1 MKIKILSFF
10 LLSIWFIQSQE
21 HGPSQTEESL
31 EEQFWE
37 SIQNEQAGL
46 DSLVVWQEQVLLHVD
61 KQNILPKDYLFFK
74 AYVLTG
80 PEQLRVSAS
89 EVLKVELL
97 DENGELVQS
106 QYHKIENGASE
117 GSFMIPKKVKSGKH
131 YLRAYTRWMLNYGP
145 ENFATKE
152 LEIRNKRGSLNR
164 SNETNGNIQF
174 YPEGNTFIAGL
185 ENRVAVKI
193 EDYKGE
199 KIGVYDEQGNKVTH
213 VQTYTEGLGTFRLQ
227 PNSSMNYF
235 LQLEDGQRIPLP
247 EVGATGYV
255 MQVNPILNEKVVV
268 KIAAS
273 EELKKQEVFLRGKV
287 NGSNFF
293 ETKVLFTNKNS
304 SEIDIPKSDLPN
316 GIVHLVLEDEF
327 EQEWASRSIH
337 IDNNQLHFE
346 VERISDAEKDLV
358 KIKVLDANGQ
368 PVETD
373 LSVALGETSDGNKYF
388 EVRNQRYVNDLLLL
402 TNGVPED
409 YVLNRINQLPSVIQY
424 NFQEGLEFYGRAYD
438 MDGVPLMNTKV
449 QVIISGKGEAIAQE
463 VITNE
468 EGLFQLDELQIE
480 GEADMVFRRGSD
492 EQRDRFVK
500 VIPYEYETPPLQLND
515 DVEISTNG
523 LSSKQF
529 IPKKQVA
536 EFKSFEGEEKLIT
549 LEGVTLIGEKYK
561 SYRTPSVYNIEP
573 KHVVF
578 QDPKKP
584 KFISELFFN
593 IPGVIV
599 SGSRDFPTLGIIN
612 RGGTVSGSG
621 DGPLDS
627 PGPIWLID
635 GVNIGTSLFFDPD
648 WGLNYTDIDRIEILE
663 SSEAS
668 LWGSRANQG
677 VIAIYTRN
685 GSDAEYL
692 NRKNGQLTFSGYHN
706 SLSFETYRNQILEKN
721 RKMENSIVYWNPSLK
736 TDANGEAYI
745 PISLD
750 DNQTIQ
756 IDIKAITP
764 EGRSGS
770 MKSTF

>member
-10 LLSIWFIQSQE
+10 LLSFWFIQSQE

-152 LEIRNKRGSLNR
+152 LDIRNKRGSLNR

-346 VERISDAEKDLV
+346 VERISDTEKDLV

-373 LSVALGETSDGNKYF
+373 LSVALGETSDGNKNF

-463 VITNE
+463 VVTNE
-468 EGLFQLDELQIE
+468 EGLFQLDGLQIE

-515 DVEISTNG
+515 NTEASTDG

-529 IPKKQVA
+529 IPKKQVKA
-536 EFKSFEGEEKLIT
+536 FKRSDGEERLIT
-549 LEGVTLIGEKYK
+549 LEGVTLVGEKLK
-561 SYRTPSVYNIEP
+561 SFRKPSIYGVQP
-573 KHVVF
+573 TKVSV
-578 QDPKKP
+578 QDPERP
-584 KFISELFFN
+584 KSIPQLFLG
-593 IPGVIV
+593 IPGVQV
-599 SGSRDFPTLGIIN
+599 RNLGNLNPTLILPAAA
-612 RGGTVSGSG
+612 GT
-621 DGPLDS
+621 GPVL
-627 PGPIWLID
+627 WVID
-635 GVNIGTSLFFDPD
+635 GIPLSQTFEVTPLADIMSLIPSVDVE
-648 WGLNYTDIDRIEILE
+648 RIEILF
-663 SSEAS
+663 SAEAAIF
-668 LWGSRANQG
+668 GSRAAG
-677 VIAIYTRN
+677 GAILIYTRD
-685 GSDAEYL
+685 GRDEEYL
-692 NRKNGQLTFSGYHN
+692 NRKNAQLTFTGYHN
-706 SLSFETYRNQILEKN
+706 SLSFETYRNQVLEKN